1 MWHYGSLNG
10 NNSHW
15 FIGNGTIGRYG
26 LVGWC
31 VGFQKPKA
39 SKLRDTSPVPHP
51 SSCCHENNGL
61 NF

>member
-1 MWHYGSLNG
+1 MWYYGGLNG
-10 NNSHW
+10 NTSHW

-39 SKLRDTSPVPHP
+39 SPMTHFLFLLPEDQR
-51 SSCCHENNGL
+51 
-61 NF
+61 